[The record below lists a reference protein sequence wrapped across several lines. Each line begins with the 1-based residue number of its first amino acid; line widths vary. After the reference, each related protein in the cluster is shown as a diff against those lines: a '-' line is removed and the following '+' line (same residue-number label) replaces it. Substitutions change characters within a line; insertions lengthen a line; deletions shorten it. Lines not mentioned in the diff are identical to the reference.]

1 MKTYKE
7 VRTIPMET
15 LCSLCQSMGWY
26 TRGSSISY
34 SFMLSQAA
42 VKDNLTTEDII
53 GIALDIAQHSD
64 LSDVEPETDV
74 LSSIAYEIARASCTQ
89 FVPVEEGGAAA
100 RGRGEI

>member
-1 MKTYKE
+1 MRTYKE
-7 VRTIPMET
+7 VRTISIEELRR
-15 LCSLCQSMGWY
+15 LCIEMGWY

-64 LSDVEPETDV
+64 LGDVQPETDI
-74 LSSIAYEIARASCTQ
+74 LASIAYEVARAACTR
-89 FVPVEEGGAAA
+89 FVQADGEGEAAQ
-100 RGRGEI
+100 